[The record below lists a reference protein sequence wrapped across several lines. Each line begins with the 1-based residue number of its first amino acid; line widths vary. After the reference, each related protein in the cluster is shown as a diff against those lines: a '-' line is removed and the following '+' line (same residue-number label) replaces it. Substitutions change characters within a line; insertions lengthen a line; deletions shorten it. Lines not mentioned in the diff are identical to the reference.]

1 MQRANINDRSTIE
14 RIYPRA
20 VFMQESNA
28 NARAQASVRCG
39 VRIGSAPD
47 ASGAFDLVRAS
58 RHAGEP
64 DSGNGAVFLSPVAQ
78 GTGHGAD
85 YPAVAASGDAG
96 TRPRDAYSAFIDKI
110 IAAARGAHV
119 APAPGRGD
127 IRLRGLRQ

>member
-14 RIYPRA
+14 GIYPRA

-28 NARAQASVRCG
+28 NARAQATVRCG

-78 GTGHGAD
+78 ETGHGAD
-85 YPAVAASGDAG
+85 YPAAASGDAG
-96 TRPRDAYSAFIDKI
+96 TRPRDAYGAFIDEI
-110 IAAARGAHV
+110 IAAARSAHA

-127 IRLRGLRQ
+127 MRLRGLRQ